1 MKLGVFSHCFRIFR
15 ASLAISIDEID
26 LFLSLCDLQV
36 LRLQLPSV
44 ELLVYDSDGRRV
56 PS

>member
-1 MKLGVFSHCFRIFR
+1 MSFE
-15 ASLAISIDEID
+15 LARGKGHRSVLEH
-26 LFLSLCDLQV
+26 LEPCDLQV